1 MLFNSYVFI
10 FIFLPFVLLTFY
22 ILVHLNKKK
31 SSFFILLLS
40 SFVFYF
46 YWNYKVG
53 VLILVSILFNFL
65 MGYLIKKSNQKI
77 IFLIL
82 GILIN
87 LSLLIYFKYTN
98 FFLEN
103 FNFLFDT
110 SFNYKNIFLPLAI
123 SFFTIQ
129 QIGYLID
136 VFEDIYFETNI
147 FKYSLFVVFFPQLI
161 AGPII
166 HIADVSKNLLNANDY
181 KFISKNLIYGFIIF
195 SIGFSK
201 KILLADNIGI
211 FIDNGFDNLIN
222 LNFLEVW
229 FITIM
234 YTFQMYFDFSGYSD
248 MAVGLALML
257 NVYLPFNFKS
267 PLKSTSIIVFWK
279 TWHITLTSFLNTYIY
294 NPIVKK
300 NNSIYVILFAVILVF
315 LISGLWHG
323 SNWTFILW
331 GFMNGI
337 AIIINLLWKKIKL
350 KIPYYFSWLLTFS
363 FVCFSLICFRSP
375 NIETYF
381 LILNKLIYADIYL
394 PNIMRYLNFDVLLNI
409 KYGPYFDNIL
419 DNSSVF
425 RAIFLFIVSVFITF
439 FTKSSFNIL
448 NSSVA
453 INNKF
458 ALLIGILFALSIFS
472 LEKINSFIYFQF

>member
-1 MLFNSYVFI
+1 MLV
-10 FIFLPFVLLTFY
+10 
-22 ILVHLNKKK
+22 
-31 SSFFILLLS
+31 SSFI
-40 SFVFYF
+40 FYF
-46 YWNYKVG
+46 YWNYKLG
-53 VLILVSILFNFL
+53 FIIISSIIFNYAIAYF
-65 MGYLIKKSNQKI
+65 IKKSDKKI
-77 IFLIL
+77 YILIFA
-82 GILIN
+82 ILIN
-87 LSLLIYFKYTN
+87 VSLLFYFKYTN

-234 YTFQMYFDFSGYSD
+234 YTFQIYFDFSGYSD

-375 NIETYF
+375 NI
-381 LILNKLIYADIYL
+381 
-394 PNIMRYLNFDVLLNI
+394 
-409 KYGPYFDNIL
+409 
-419 DNSSVF
+419 
-425 RAIFLFIVSVFITF
+425 
-439 FTKSSFNIL
+439 
-448 NSSVA
+448 
-453 INNKF
+453 
-458 ALLIGILFALSIFS
+458 
-472 LEKINSFIYFQF
+472 